1 MQDLRERMTQ
11 ALYSAAP
18 NIGEAVMEY
27 VDEQQGIIDTLLDE
41 IQARD
46 ESERDLQAHL
56 AAMREAL
63 EAAITKPSWEFQH
76 VAKADVM
83 EILDTTDAGRELLER
98 LAKAES
104 RIADLEDDDVWENI
118 KRADERIDE
127 LEHQLHKAEAERV
140 EVVPTDGRSLC
151 EMAACP
157 HWNNGDCLVLSCG
170 VKYVYD
176 FLLAHN
182 MIREAE

>member
-27 VDEQQGIIDTLLDE
+27 VSELD
-41 IQARD
+41 
-46 ESERDLQAHL
+46 AHL

-63 EAAITKPSWEFQH
+63 EAAIAKPSWEFQH

-83 EILDTTDAGRELLER
+83 EILDTTDAGRALLER
-98 LAKAES
+98 LAKAE
-104 RIADLEDDDVWENI
+104 
-118 KRADERIDE
+118 
-127 LEHQLHKAEAERV
+127 AERV
-140 EVVPTDGRSLC
+140 TATSLDSYCRDSGCIPYQEGAWMACEACDLCDIPRYYDYLRSN
-151 EMAACP
+151 
-157 HWNNGDCLVLSCG
+157 H
-170 VKYVYD
+170 
-176 FLLAHN
+176 